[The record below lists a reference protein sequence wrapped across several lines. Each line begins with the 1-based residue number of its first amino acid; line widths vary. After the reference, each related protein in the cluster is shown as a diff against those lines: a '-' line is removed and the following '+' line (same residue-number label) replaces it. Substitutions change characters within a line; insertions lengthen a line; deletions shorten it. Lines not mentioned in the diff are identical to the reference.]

1 MRVPRNATV
10 DLWFSIQDRVELA
23 VCSISVAEI
32 ERGINRLP
40 SGKRRG
46 GLRTRFDT
54 LVSLGFSTP
63 ILPFDNTSAREFG
76 VLAASREKAGFN
88 TSPLDLMIAAIALTH
103 NAKLAT
109 RNTRDFED
117 CGIELINPWLEMG
130 PS

>member
-1 MRVPRNATV
+1 MRVPRSTRV
-10 DLWFSIQDRVELA
+10 DQWFSIQERTELA

-40 SGKRRG
+40 SGRRRD

-76 VLAASREKAGFN
+76 VLAARREKAGFN

-109 RNTRDFED
+109 RNTRDFEG
-117 CGIELINPWLEMG
+117 CGVELINPWQETG